1 MKYILLILSGIFV
14 SLYSSSNNIESSEIQ
29 IQNDTIIPGLIDTI
43 YTRTITIICYYEY
56 RTVENLETGEPILI
70 ESYNCDTIY

>member
-1 MKYILLILSGIFV
+1 MKYIVLILSGIFL
-14 SLYSSSNNIESSEIQ
+14 SLYSSSNNIEVSDIQ
-29 IQNDTIIPGLIDTI
+29 IQNDTIIPEFIDTI

-56 RTVENLETGEPILI
+56 RAVENPETGEYILI